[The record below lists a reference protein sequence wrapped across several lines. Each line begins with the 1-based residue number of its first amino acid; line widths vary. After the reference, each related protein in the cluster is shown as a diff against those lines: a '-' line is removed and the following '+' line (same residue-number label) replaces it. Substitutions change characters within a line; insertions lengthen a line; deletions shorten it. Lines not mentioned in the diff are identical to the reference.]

1 MIQNGEKTG
10 VQQRL
15 PHYMKGH
22 FFCQGKLRN
31 LIQNR
36 SGQGFIHDS
45 ALPGHLAVRAKDA
58 REVALVGKLQVYPL
72 KLLWKIRR

>member
-15 PHYMKGH
+15 PHYVKGY
-22 FFCQGKLRN
+22 FLRQGKLRN
-31 LIQNR
+31 LIQSR

-45 ALPGHLAVRAKDA
+45 ALPSHLAVRTKDA
-58 REVALVGKLQVYPL
+58 GEVALVSKLQVYPL